1 MAVDFFGII
10 CLQIIYLLKTNHEN
24 TTKCDNCS
32 SHSCIIIKNSAY
44 FVWQMSY
51 SFDRLAHVETTW
63 TAVLWIKPHSWTWLQ
78 TTRYHIQ
85 NLGKKGG
92 QQKLY
97 PQWWEPIPHHQAE
110 KAFHFFEL
118 STGWQITSESTVERD
133 HCNMTCWSICL
144 KFLLNTS
151 NWRCWELIKSIQGG
165 VRVRSSEPGKDL
177 KKYK

>member
-63 TAVLWIKPHSWTWLQ
+63 TAVLWIKPHSWMWLQ
-78 TTRYHIQ
+78 TQKYHIQ
-85 NLGKKGG
+85 NLGKKRGATKTLPTMMG
-92 QQKLY
+92 AHPTPSGRESISLFWTFNRLTNHLRIHSGEGPLQYDLLKY
-97 PQWWEPIPHHQAE
+97 M
-110 KAFHFFEL
+110 
-118 STGWQITSESTVERD
+118 SQIFAQ
-133 HCNMTCWSICL
+133 HI
-144 KFLLNTS
+144 
-151 NWRCWELIKSIQGG
+151 
-165 VRVRSSEPGKDL
+165 
-177 KKYK
+177 